1 MLLNWRYLPTGLL
14 YNDFGITLP
23 TTDNNKLLMPLKPF
37 SIDFITRLFD
47 EGLLWLFPE
56 FFGGFNEGSSE
67 GAKIKTN
74 TQCRIFVKFVAKTVS
89 Y

>member
-1 MLLNWRYLPTGLL
+1 MR
-14 YNDFGITLP
+14 ITLP

-56 FFGGFNEGSSE
+56 FFGGFSEGSSA

-74 TQCRIFVKFVAKTVS
+74 TQCRIFVKFVSKTVIDIS
-89 Y
+89 MKNLSESGSKGT

>member
-1 MLLNWRYLPTGLL
+1 MR
-14 YNDFGITLP
+14 ITLP

-56 FFGGFNEGSSE
+56 FFGGFSEGSSA

-74 TQCRIFVKFVAKTVS
+74 TQYRIFVKFVAKTVS